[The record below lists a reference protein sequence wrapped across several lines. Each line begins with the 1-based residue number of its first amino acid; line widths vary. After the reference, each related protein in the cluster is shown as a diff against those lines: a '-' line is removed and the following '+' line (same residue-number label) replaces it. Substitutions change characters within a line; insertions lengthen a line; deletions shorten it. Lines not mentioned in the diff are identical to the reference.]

1 MDVEGL
7 LQNVIRLSNFMT
19 SRLIVS
25 GLVFYVASGFTEVG
39 SASEG
44 FLPDIELL
52 NQVVEN
58 YQTIFDVLGVSDF
71 ALLLILFMFLTTI
84 HIIYV
89 VFERVGQYLPPAILP
104 LPGWSAIDEMTVRAF
119 DILREARGEEHT
131 DEENQR
137 LYEFKKKLRDIE
149 QQIEEKYRGELEGI
163 NAGFRICKTFVL
175 FSLLAWV
182 YAVASGRY
190 TGDPNFLFVIFGLSI
205 LTGLYCAFSIFRA
218 NHSRIL
224 NLQDDVVVQ
233 FLGFA
238 RIWLTPEYQKQIA
251 AVCGSPAQ
259 HFRSA
264 SLAVV
269 VPVYGT
275 LDALLKDIRGR
286 RAGRLRA
293 DNRGTE

>member
-7 LQNVIRLSNFMT
+7 LQNVIRFSNFMT

-44 FLPDIELL
+44 FLPDLELL
-52 NQVVEN
+52 NQVVQN

-89 VFERVGQYLPPAILP
+89 VFERIGQYLPPAILP
-104 LPGWSAIDEMTVRAF
+104 LPGWSAIDEMTLKAF
-119 DILREARGEEHT
+119 DILGEARGEEHT

-137 LYEFKKKLRDIE
+137 LYEFKKKLREIE
-149 QQIEEKYRGELEGI
+149 QQIEDKYRRELEGI
-163 NAGFRICKTFVL
+163 NAGFRIAKTFVV
-175 FSLLAWV
+175 FSALAWL

-190 TGDPNFLFVIFGLSI
+190 TGDPTFLLIIFGLSI
-205 LTGLYCAFSIFRA
+205 LTALYAAFSIFRA

-224 NLQDDVVVQ
+224 NLQEDVVVQ

-238 RIWLTPEYQKQIA
+238 RIWLTPHYQERIA
-251 AVCGSPAQ
+251 GVCRRDGH
-259 HFRSA
+259 HFKSA
-264 SLAVV
+264 SFAVV
-269 VPVYGT
+269 VPIYGT
-275 LDALLKDIRGR
+275 LDALIRDIRTR
-286 RAGRLRA
+286 RPRRMRE
-293 DNRGTE
+293 NRGTK

>member
-7 LQNVIRLSNFMT
+7 LQNVIRFSNFMT
-19 SRLIVS
+19 SRLVVS

-44 FLPDIELL
+44 FLPDLELL
-52 NQVVEN
+52 NQVVQN

-104 LPGWSAIDEMTVRAF
+104 LPGWSAIDEMTLKAF
-119 DILREARGEEHT
+119 DILGEARGEEHT

-149 QQIEEKYRGELEGI
+149 QQIEDKYRSELEGI
-163 NAGFRICKTFVL
+163 NSGFRISKTFIV
-175 FSLLAWV
+175 FSALAWL
-182 YAVASGRY
+182 YAMASGSY
-190 TGDPNFLFVIFGLSI
+190 TGDPTFLLVILGLSI
-205 LTGLYCAFSIFRA
+205 LTALYAAFSIFRA

-224 NLQDDVVVQ
+224 NLQEDVVVQ

-238 RIWLTPEYQKQIA
+238 RIWLTPEYQERMA
-251 AVCGSPAQ
+251 AVC
-259 HFRSA
+259 RSA
-264 SLAVV
+264 GHHFKSASFAVV
-269 VPVYGT
+269 VPIYGT
-275 LDALLKDIRGR
+275 LDALLKDIRNR
-286 RAGRLRA
+286 RPRRLR
-293 DNRGTE
+293 DNRGTK